1 MPLVRLQS
9 SGTVDGCME
18 RACKIGKVVQDPIV
32 PAHLSKELHEALG
45 VGRRWGR
52 KDFLDFSWVNCDALL
67 VDDMPKQHVTGYY
80 KHTLQGDK
88 AELVIVTTLEAF
100 IKMRKVLAFGTEDR
114 EVI

>member
-18 RACKIGKVVQDPIV
+18 RACKIDEVAQDPIV
-32 PAHLSKELHEALG
+32 PTHLSKEPHEALSI
-45 VGRRWGR
+45 GRRWGR

-80 KHTLQGDK
+80 KHTLQGVK
-88 AELVIVTTLEAF
+88 TEPIVMTMLEAF
-100 IKMRKVLAFGTEDR
+100 IEMCKVLAFGTEDR